1 MQSANDKHSHYGL
14 VGIAVRCGI
23 GVAID
28 RGNGVA
34 HAFGAKMGAV
44 RRGSLVW
51 WGVRTPRHF
60 LVCTACI
67 FGAPWGVTACLL
79 LICGFYCDTQLFEFT
94 TDLHNNMDNN
104 LQTDCIF
111 FYFSKAFDRVTH
123 CRLISKLSALRLDS
137 LTLSWLRNFL
147 FMREQFT
154 AVNDYTSPL
163 SPVTSGVPQGSVLG
177 PLLFL
182 IFIKDLPSRVTSCM
196 RLFADDCIIYR
207 KINDPTDHVTLQK
220 DLNLICDWCNTWQM
234 SLNLTKC
241 QKISFSRK
249 HNNSNIF
256 VFPEQP
262 FSFWGTNI

>member
-1 MQSANDKHSHYGL
+1 MLTYKIL
-14 VGIAVRCGI
+14 VYFIRVKFLRNTRDSFWM
-23 GVAID
+23 V
-28 RGNGVA
+28 
-34 HAFGAKMGAV
+34 
-44 RRGSLVW
+44 LVT
-51 WGVRTPRHF
+51 RSYLNLPLT
-60 LVCTACI
+60 CTITWTITCKLTV
-67 FGAPWGVTACLL
+67 F
-79 LICGFYCDTQLFEFT
+79 
-94 TDLHNNMDNN
+94 
-104 LQTDCIF
+104 F

-262 FSFWGTNI
+262 FSF